1 MTVNPQHIRM
11 IEALL
16 FAAEE
21 PLDEG
26 SLQARLPDD
35 VDLPETLAAL
45 GEHYKGRG
53 IELVQLAGRW
63 TFRTASDLAQLLEEH
78 KQVTRRLSRAAVETL
93 AIIAYHQPIT
103 RAEIEEVRG
112 VSISR
117 GTLDVLM
124 EAGWVKLKGRRRT
137 PGRPVTFGTT
147 DEFLIH
153 FGLNGIDELPGVD
166 ELKSAGLLSANPP
179 PGFMPVANDEERD
192 EDDEDEDE
200 DDGDPFF
207 EAEADEADDAADAI
221 AQDNRPAD
229 SSDIDIPAIP
239 HPPKNTAL

>member
-1 MTVNPQHIRM
+1 MTIDPQHIRM

-35 VDLPETLAAL
+35 VAVPETLAAL
-45 GEHYKGRG
+45 SELYKGRG
-53 IELVQLAGRW
+53 VELVKLAGRW

-112 VSISR
+112 VSISK

-153 FGLNGIDELPGVD
+153 FGLSGLDELPGVD
-166 ELKSAGLLSANPP
+166 ELKSAGLLSATPP
-179 PGFMPVANDEERD
+179 PGFAPAANDADLDDIEDE
-192 EDDEDEDE
+192 EDDA
-200 DDGDPFF
+200 DPFL
-207 EAEADEADDAADAI
+207 EAEADAEPDDDADAM
-221 AQDNRPAD
+221 AQDNRPDAGA
-229 SSDIDIPAIP
+229 DIPSISQTS
-239 HPPKNTAL
+239 KNSAL